1 METGRTDKVG
11 FSHHTIHTDIIIDA
25 APDIV
30 WAVVTDTAGYR
41 DWAAFLVDI
50 EGAITDGATITAV
63 FQTDPAKDK
72 LTRIDH
78 KITVLDGQEFY
89 WAEKGPGGIRD
100 NHHFRVEPTGDGKT
114 RFIQSD
120 EIMGG
125 MTFLMGGRLAKMYL
139 AGYQAFNRGLKA
151 EAEKQAKVGQTV
163 KDTHD

>member
-1 METGRTDKVG
+1 METGRTEKAG

-30 WAVVTDTAGYR
+30 WAVLTDTASYG
-41 DWAAFLVDI
+41 DWATFLVAI
-50 EGAITDGATITAV
+50 EGQITDGATITAV
-63 FQTDPAKDK
+63 FRTDPAKDK

-78 KITVLDGQEFY
+78 TITVIDGQEFH

-100 NHHFRVEPTGDGKT
+100 NHHFMVEAAEDGKT

-125 MTFLMGGRLAKMYL
+125 MTLLMGGRLAKMYL
-139 AGYQAFNRGLKA
+139 AGYQAFNRGLKE
-151 EAEKQAKVGQTV
+151 EAERRAKVDQAA
-163 KDTHD
+163 KDADD